1 MEFLQEQGFFGLFI
15 FGIGFSVV
23 ILGISLLTLNKF
35 GVIRFKRSHHDKT
48 SSVPV
53 RDDEPIKQ
61 LIRDQNQETRKV
73 VYEMKQEQQIHQ
85 AVLDNT
91 LVHFEK
97 GIDKMVDVLSEV
109 QQDIKQAL
117 ISARKNGGKG

>member
-1 MEFLQEQGFFGLFI
+1 MEFLQQQGLFGLFV

-23 ILGISLLTLNKF
+23 VLGISLLTLNKF
-35 GVIRFKRSHHDKT
+35 GVIRFRRSCRDKT
-48 SSVPV
+48 SLVY
-53 RDDEPIKQ
+53 DDETIKQ

-73 VYEMKQEQQIHQ
+73 VYEMKQQQEVHQ
-85 AVLDNT
+85 AVMDNT

-109 QQDIKQAL
+109 QRDIKQAL
-117 ISARKNGGKG
+117 ISARKNGGKS